1 MSSRK
6 HFRYAPHALMVLLGL
21 AMATAAQAGQVT
33 FTTEDGVILRGED
46 FGGGTRGAVLIHGRD
61 RTSEDWTYFAGKLAE
76 KDFHVLI
83 FDLRG
88 HGTSGSAEPD
98 GAGDGPAMVADV
110 TAALGWLKQRGAT
123 EITLVGSELGANL
136 AVNAAA
142 PDTSVVNLVLVS
154 PGMNLDGVPVKQP
167 LIDYGDRPLM
177 VVASNEDAYAA
188 KTGRFLSAIATGPKQ
203 LTVVESGSGTRLIN
217 RDIDL
222 ETQVLQWIAGGWREV
237 EAAVA
242 PAERELL
249 EAGSTDDIETTGIKF
264 GDR

>member
-1 MSSRK
+1 MYTCLPNVRSPNHRC
-6 HFRYAPHALMVLLGL
+6 HALGVLLAL
-21 AMATAAQAGQVT
+21 ALAPPALAGQVT
-33 FTTEDGVILRGED
+33 FTTADGVTLRGED
-46 FGGGTRGAVLIHGRD
+46 FGYGTRGVVLVHGRT

-76 KDFHVLI
+76 RDFHVLI

-88 HGTSGSAEPD
+88 HGRSGPSD
-98 GAGDGPAMVADV
+98 SVGPAMVADV
-110 TAALGWLKQRGAT
+110 TAALGWLHRRGAT

-142 PDTSVVNLVLVS
+142 PDATVVNLVLVS
-154 PGMNLDGVPVKQP
+154 PGMNLNGVPVKQP

-177 VVASNEDAYAA
+177 VVASNEDAYSA
-188 KTGRFLSAIATGPKQ
+188 KTSRFLSAIATGPKQ

-222 ETQVLQWIAGGWREV
+222 ETQVLGWIAGGWRDV
-237 EAAVA
+237 ESIA
-242 PAERELL
+242 PGEREL
-249 EAGSTDDIETTGIKF
+249 EAGSAADIETTGVKF